1 MRNLTGRT
9 SGEPGDPG
17 DVPRRTEAPPCGG
30 ASENRNEEGFLK
42 PGRIFEAR
50 TLPSV
55 FPALGHGVSKD
66 YCAHSKDLLAQKV
79 SLFAPQFMLKA
90 MYGPL

>member
-1 MRNLTGRT
+1 MPT
-9 SGEPGDPG
+9 PQ
-17 DVPRRTEAPPCGG
+17 RRAPDEQKLRRSGG

-42 PGRIFEAR
+42 PSRIFEAR

-55 FPALGHGVSKD
+55 FPALGRGVSRD

-79 SLFAPQFMLKA
+79 SLFAPPDMLKA